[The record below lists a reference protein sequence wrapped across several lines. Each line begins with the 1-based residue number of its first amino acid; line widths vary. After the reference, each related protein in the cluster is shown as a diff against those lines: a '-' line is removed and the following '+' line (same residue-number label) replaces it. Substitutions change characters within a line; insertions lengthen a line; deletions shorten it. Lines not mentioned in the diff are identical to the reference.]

1 MRWWPLAGLAA
12 LVLLGLAVGKGSTP
26 VDDWFQELGMRH
38 PDLGRLLVFTD
49 SRVVVAAYV
58 AVVAAALHRRR
69 WRLAAIAA
77 VTPMVAVAAARF
89 GKRAFG
95 RLKDGEVC
103 FPSGHTTVTVVVL
116 AMAVLLVG
124 VAAWAV
130 VGAAVIMAL
139 AVVGQAV
146 SYHYFTDAIGA
157 LLLGTALVCAA
168 VSAARIDRRQCGCEL
183 DHKNR

>member
-1 MRWWPLAGLAA
+1 M
-12 LVLLGLAVGKGSTP
+12 LLGLAVGKGSTP
-26 VDDWFQELGMRH
+26 VDDWFQELGRRH
-38 PDLGRLLVFTD
+38 PELGWLLVFTD
-49 SRVVVAAYV
+49 GRVVVAMYA
-58 AVVAAALHRRR
+58 AVVVGALLRRR
-69 WRLAAIAA
+69 WRLAVISA
-77 VTPMVAVAAARF
+77 VTPAVAVAAARF

-124 VAAWAV
+124 AAAWAV
-130 VGAAVIMAL
+130 AGAAVIMVL

-168 VSAARIDRRQCGCEL
+168 LTAATLDRRQPRCEL